1 MSSIVDYQVQGH
13 VGVITLNHP
22 PVNAL
27 SVSKGLLQG
36 VLDAIKEGEHDT
48 AVKVFLLIGAG
59 KNFSGGADITEFGKA
74 APPGLANLRDLVGY
88 MDTVTKPMVAAI
100 AGPTMGGG
108 LELAMAAHYRVAI
121 TGAQIGLPEVK
132 LGILP
137 GAAGT
142 QRLPRLVGA
151 EVAVEMITTGDPV
164 STERAKELGIVDEIV
179 EAPLLPAAIKYAN
192 RLVREGKP
200 IRRASALTT
209 AVPGDADAFFA
220 AARERVAKAFR
231 GYPAPL
237 ECLACVEASV
247 KMPFKDGLRF
257 ERERF
262 EVLVATTESK
272 SLRHAFFSER
282 AAIKIDDV
290 PDSTPVREI
299 RSAAVI
305 GAGTMGGGIAMN
317 FVNAGIPV
325 KVLEAAQDRLDKG
338 FDIIRKNYAATVAKG
353 KLSQDAMDKR
363 MSLLTGVLSYDDLKD
378 VDIVIETVFEEMEVK
393 KDVFRKLDAVAKPGA
408 ILATNTS
415 TLDIDQI
422 AAVTKRPQDVIGL
435 RFFSPA
441 NVMRLLEIVRDAEDG
456 SRRHPRPRS
465 RSSRGQSE
473 KVGVL
478 VGVCDGFVGNRMV
491 HAYFREAGFLI
502 EEGALPQQV
511 DRVLEEF
518 GFAMGPFRVG
528 DLAGLDIGWA
538 IRKRQAA
545 TRDPAERYTKIG
557 DMICELG
564 RFGQKTGAG
573 YYRYEAGNRKPIPD
587 PEIEALIVRASAEA
601 GITRREISD
610 QEILEAP
617 RLPARDHRR
626 EDPGG
631 THRAARERHRH
642 RLPLRLRL
650 PAVSRWPDVLR
661 RLRRPSQRARG
672 NPALRSHRSAVEAR
686 GAAGEARGRGRTLQ
700 RLTGR
705 RRIEPCARS
714 GRASPVPSAWCA
726 RPPSR
731 CLRRPEPSMTSRD
744 PRRHRSLR
752 PHRPR
757 SVRYAAGCRS
767 TGAATSGST
776 TA

>member
-59 KNFSGGADITEFGKA
+59 KNFSGGADITEFGKT

-282 AAIKIDDV
+282 AANKIDDV

-353 KLSQDAMDKR
+353 RLSQDAMDKR

-378 VDIVIETVFEEMEVK
+378 VDIVIEAVFEEMDVK

-435 RFFSPA
+435 HFFSPA
-441 NVMRLLEIVRDAEDG
+441 NVMRLLEIVRGAKTAHDVIAT
-456 SRRHPRPRS
+456 SMKLAKTIK
-465 RSSRGQSE
+465 

-610 QEILEAP
+610 QEILERCVYQLVNTGAKI
-617 RLPARDHRR
+617 L
-626 EDPGG
+626 E
-631 THRAARERHRH
+631 ERI
-642 RLPLRLRL
+642 
-650 PAVSRWPDVLR
+650 A
-661 RLRRPSQRARG
+661 QRASDIDIVYLFGYGFPRYRG
-672 NPALRSHRSAVEAR
+672 GPMFYADCVGLANVLAAIQRYEAIGPQWKPAALLAKL
-686 GAAGEARGRGRTLQ
+686 AAEGGRFNG
-700 RLTGR
+700 
-705 RRIEPCARS
+705 
-714 GRASPVPSAWCA
+714 
-726 RPPSR
+726 
-731 CLRRPEPSMTSRD
+731 
-744 PRRHRSLR
+744 
-752 PHRPR
+752 
-757 SVRYAAGCRS
+757 
-767 TGAATSGST
+767 
-776 TA
+776 

>member
-74 APPGLANLRDLVGY
+74 APPGLANLRDLVSY

-100 AGPTMGGG
+100 SGPTMGGG
-108 LELAMAAHYRVAI
+108 LELAMATHYRVAI

-151 EVAVEMITTGDPV
+151 AVAVEMITTGDPV

-209 AVPGDADAFFA
+209 AVDGDPDAFFA

-282 AAIKIDDV
+282 AANKIDDV

-299 RSAAVI
+299 KSAAVI

-338 FDIIRKNYAATVAKG
+338 FDIIRRNYAATVAKG
-353 KLSQDAMDKR
+353 KLTQDAMDKR

-378 VDIVIETVFEEMEVK
+378 ADIVIEAVFEEMEVK
-393 KDVFRKLDAVAKPGA
+393 KEVFRKLDAVAKPGA

-435 RFFSPA
+435 HFFSPA
-441 NVMRLLEIVRDAEDG
+441 NVMRLLEIVRGAKTAHDVIAT
-456 SRRHPRPRS
+456 SMKLAKTIK
-465 RSSRGQSE
+465 

-545 TRDPAERYTKIG
+545 TRDPNERYTKIG

-610 QEILEAP
+610 QEILERCVYQLVNTGAKI
-617 RLPARDHRR
+617 L
-626 EDPGG
+626 E
-631 THRAARERHRH
+631 ERI
-642 RLPLRLRL
+642 
-650 PAVSRWPDVLR
+650 A
-661 RLRRPSQRARG
+661 QRASDIDIVYLFGYGFPRYRG
-672 NPALRSHRSAVEAR
+672 GPMFYADCVGLDNVLAAIQRYEAIGPQWKPAALLAKL
-686 GAAGEARGRGRTLQ
+686 AAEGGRFNG
-700 RLTGR
+700 
-705 RRIEPCARS
+705 
-714 GRASPVPSAWCA
+714 
-726 RPPSR
+726 
-731 CLRRPEPSMTSRD
+731 
-744 PRRHRSLR
+744 
-752 PHRPR
+752 
-757 SVRYAAGCRS
+757 
-767 TGAATSGST
+767 
-776 TA
+776 

>member
-74 APPGLANLRDLVGY
+74 APPGLANLRDLVSY

-100 AGPTMGGG
+100 SGPTMGGG
-108 LELAMAAHYRVAI
+108 LELAMATHYRVAI

-151 EVAVEMITTGDPV
+151 AVAVEMITTGDPV

-209 AVPGDADAFFA
+209 AVDGDPDAFFA

-282 AAIKIDDV
+282 AANKIDDV

-299 RSAAVI
+299 KSAAVI

-338 FDIIRKNYAATVAKG
+338 FDIIRRNYAATVAKG

-378 VDIVIETVFEEMEVK
+378 VDIVIEAVFEEMEVK
-393 KDVFRKLDAVAKPGA
+393 KEVFRKLDAVAKPGA

-435 RFFSPA
+435 HFFSPA
-441 NVMRLLEIVRDAEDG
+441 NVMRLLEIVRGAKTAHDVIAT
-456 SRRHPRPRS
+456 SMKLAKTIK
-465 RSSRGQSE
+465 

-545 TRDPAERYTKIG
+545 TRDPNERYTKIG

-610 QEILEAP
+610 QEILERCVYQLVNTGAKI
-617 RLPARDHRR
+617 L
-626 EDPGG
+626 E
-631 THRAARERHRH
+631 ERI
-642 RLPLRLRL
+642 
-650 PAVSRWPDVLR
+650 A
-661 RLRRPSQRARG
+661 QRASDIDIVYLFGYGFPRYRG
-672 NPALRSHRSAVEAR
+672 GPMFYADCVGLDNVLAAIKRYEAIGPQWKPAALLAKL
-686 GAAGEARGRGRTLQ
+686 AAEGGRFNG
-700 RLTGR
+700 
-705 RRIEPCARS
+705 
-714 GRASPVPSAWCA
+714 
-726 RPPSR
+726 
-731 CLRRPEPSMTSRD
+731 
-744 PRRHRSLR
+744 
-752 PHRPR
+752 
-757 SVRYAAGCRS
+757 
-767 TGAATSGST
+767 
-776 TA
+776 